1 MYDSLVDGLESFLKS
16 ALISGQINNEQF
28 NLLLK
33 KYRGGK

>member
-1 MYDSLVDGLESFLKS
+1 MYDGLADGLESFLKS

-28 NLLLK
+28 YLLLK